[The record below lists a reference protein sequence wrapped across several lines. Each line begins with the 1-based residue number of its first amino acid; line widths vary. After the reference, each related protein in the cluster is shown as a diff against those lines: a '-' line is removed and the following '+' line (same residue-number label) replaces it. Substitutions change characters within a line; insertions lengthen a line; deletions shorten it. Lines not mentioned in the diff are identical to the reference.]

1 MDRVTLEKPVS
12 ANTTPPSS
20 IDALAELLRLDPAM
34 RDRVRAEID
43 GFRQF
48 FADTMS
54 RAAQGGGPSPV
65 YRFVEAAR
73 AGAPDALDQM
83 AAYAQGA
90 IDPRSGK
97 TYLEAVGLNE
107 WMTRNRIAEFLP
119 AHARETWRAFGD
131 ISLTGIATG
140 NDPLG
145 RVISE
150 TMHAVTNGSYV
161 AATDNDEDASRY
173 RDYFC
178 PAPFEFATVDHSGH
192 VFMCCPAWLGK
203 AAGNLAE
210 RSWED
215 VWNSQAAQD
224 IRASILDAS
233 FKYCNEA
240 NCPHLR
246 GQHGRLQRRG
256 EVMDP
261 RHREI
266 IEKNLVVMN
275 DGPRDVTIQYD
286 PTCNLTCP
294 SCRCGV
300 YKATKEEAALTQA
313 CHERVWTELVGTA
326 KRLTIAGNGDPFA
339 SKLYRD
345 ALRAFDPAQY
355 PNLKIALITNGLLLT
370 PEMWESIANCH
381 SAIESIHVSFN
392 AATPETFRINQR
404 GGELDKLL
412 ENLGPL
418 SWARH
423 AGEFPLLS
431 LGFYVLDNNFRE
443 MKDIIAI
450 GKKYKVDR
458 VLFGHI
464 MPPPYMVG
472 NDDSGYRAMA
482 VHLPEHPLHGEFLE
496 YLCDPIFLDPMIAM
510 TNLTPYLPDYQPH
523 AAPAGELREHMSAAE
538 LCAWLDAS
546 AEQAAEIRR
555 ALAKFGREFSTLM
568 FVRPAPGQP
577 GPGHVLAEVIADP
590 LAGPTRDELD
600 TLEAFA
606 ATHNDPTT
614 GLPYSQVARDLER
627 GLRRAVLT
635 KLDARQRAQFAALP
649 LRSLL
654 DVQEA
659 RAFFLTRVRATAER
673 SLAQ

>member
-1 MDRVTLEKPVS
+1 MSATALPPTSLEEL
-12 ANTTPPSS
+12 AHFLE
-20 IDALAELLRLDPAM
+20 IDTATVA
-34 RDRVRAEID
+34 RVRAEMD
-43 GFRQF
+43 TFRQF
-48 FADTMS
+48 FADTMA
-54 RAAQGGGPSPV
+54 RPAQGGGPSPV
-65 YRFVEAAR
+65 LRFVEASR
-73 AGAPDALDQM
+73 ANDPNPLQAM
-83 AAYAQGA
+83 ASYAQTA
-90 IDPRSGK
+90 LEPESGRPFI
-97 TYLEAVGLNE
+97 EVVGLNE
-107 WMTRNRIAEFLP
+107 WHTRQRIGGMLP
-119 AHARETWRAFGD
+119 EEAQARWRALGD
-131 ISLTGIATG
+131 ISLSGIATG
-140 NDPLG
+140 FDPLG
-145 RVISE
+145 RALSE

-161 AATDNDEDASRY
+161 APGAPPEEAKKFREF
-173 RDYFC
+173 FC
-178 PAPFEFATVDHSGH
+178 HAPFEFATVDHSGH

-203 AAGNLAE
+203 TTGNLAE
-210 RSWED
+210 QSWEE
-215 VWNSQAAQD
+215 VWNSPAAQD
-224 IRASILDAS
+224 IRQSILDGS
-233 FKYCNEA
+233 YKYCNEA
-240 NCPHLR
+240 NCPHLG
-246 GQHGRLQRRG
+246 GQQGRLLRKD
-256 EVMDP
+256 EVTNP

-266 IEKNLVVMN
+266 IEQNLIVMHE
-275 DGPRDVTIQYD
+275 GPQDVTIQYD

-294 SCRCGV
+294 SCRCDM

-339 SKLYRD
+339 SKLYRN
-345 ALRAFDPAQY
+345 ALRAFDPAKY

-392 AATPETFRINQR
+392 AATPETFRVNQR
-404 GGELDKLL
+404 GGELDTLL

-418 SWARH
+418 SRARH

-450 GKKYKVDR
+450 GRKYEVDR

-472 NDDSGYRAMA
+472 NDDAGYRAMA

-510 TNLTPYLPDYQPH
+510 TNLTPYLPDYMPH
-523 AAPAGELREHMSAAE
+523 AAPVGELRDHMSAAE
-538 LCAWLDAS
+538 LCDWVEAT

-555 ALAKFGREFSTLM
+555 ALAQFGREFSTLM
-568 FVRPAPGQP
+568 FVRPAPGISA
-577 GPGHVLAEVIADP
+577 PGHVLAEAMAEPAIGP
-590 LAGPTRDELD
+590 SPSELAL
-600 TLEAFA
+600 LEDFA
-606 ATHNDPTT
+606 ASHHDPTT

-627 GLRRAVLT
+627 SLRRKILT
-635 KLDARQRAQFAALP
+635 KLNANQRARFAELP